1 MLSWWK
7 REMDNRTMTRKRNYI
22 LLSVFLFSL
31 TVTFIDAVVHPPY
44 FSKIPIKILFFL
56 ALPMLFFVFWREEW
70 SEFKALFRFRKK
82 DLIVSLFLGAA
93 IFAVILG
100 GYFVTRGFIDFS
112 GVTSSLTSGMGITA
126 DNFIWV
132 AIYISIMNSF
142 LEEFFF
148 RGFGFITLKK
158 YVNIK
163 FAYLFS
169 PVLFAVY
176 HVGMLV
182 GMFHPAVLA
191 LIMFGLIVGGLI
203 FNALNDKLG
212 NIYPSWFVHMAAN
225 FAINTIGFILFGMI

>member
-1 MLSWWK
+1 MRKINHKKIYIILS
-7 REMDNRTMTRKRNYI
+7 I
-22 LLSVFLFSL
+22 LLFALA
-31 TVTFIDAVVHPPY
+31 VTFIDAVVHPPY
-44 FSKIPIKILFFL
+44 FSKIPIKILFIL
-56 ALPMLFFVFWREEW
+56 ALPMLFFAFWREEW
-70 SEFKALFRFRKK
+70 SEFKALFRFHKK
-82 DLIVSLFLGAA
+82 GLLISLLLG
-93 IFAVILG
+93 IVFFGVILG
-100 GYFVTRGFIDFS
+100 GYFALRGVIDFS

-158 YVNIK
+158 YVNIR
-163 FAYLFS
+163 FAYFFS
-169 PVLFAVY
+169 PVLFAIY

-191 LIMFGLIVGGLI
+191 LLMFGLIVGGLI

-225 FAINTIGFILFGMI
+225 FAINTIGFILFGML

>member
-1 MLSWWK
+1 MSYRTKKLYIILSL
-7 REMDNRTMTRKRNYI
+7 I
-22 LLSVFLFSL
+22 VFSL
-31 TVTFIDAVVHPPY
+31 AVTFIDSVVHPPY
-44 FSKIPIKILFFL
+44 FSKIPIKVLFFL
-56 ALPMLFFVFWREEW
+56 ALPMMFFMIWRKEW
-70 SEFKALFRFRKK
+70 SEFKALFRFKK
-82 DLIVSLFLGAA
+82 KGLLISLLLGAA
-93 IFAVILG
+93 IFGVILG

-112 GVTSSLTSGMGITA
+112 GVTSSLTEGMGITA

-158 YVNIK
+158 YVNVR
-163 FAYLFS
+163 FAYFFS
-169 PVLFAVY
+169 PVLFAIY

-191 LIMFGLIVGGLI
+191 LLMFGLIVGGLI

-225 FAINTIGFILFGMI
+225 FAINTIGFILFDVL

>member
-1 MLSWWK
+1 MQE
-7 REMDNRTMTRKRNYI
+7 RRTFVKKLYVI
-22 LLSVFLFSL
+22 LAIIIFSL
-31 TVTFIDAVVHPPY
+31 AVTFIDAVVHPPY

-56 ALPMLFFVFWREEW
+56 ALPMLFFAFWHEEW
-70 SEFKALFRFRKK
+70 NEFKSLFRFQKK
-82 DLIVSLFLGAA
+82 GLLISLLLGIA
-93 IFAVILG
+93 IFGVILG
-100 GYFVTRGFIDFS
+100 GYFVTHDFIDFS
-112 GVTSSLTSGMGITA
+112 DVTSSLTEGMGITA

-158 YVNIK
+158 YVNVR
-163 FAYLFS
+163 FAYFFS
-169 PVLFAVY
+169 PVLFAIY

-191 LIMFGLIVGGLI
+191 LLMFGLIVGGLI

-225 FAINTIGFILFGMI
+225 FAINTIGFILFDVL

>member
-1 MLSWWK
+1 MQK
-7 REMDNRTMTRKRNYI
+7 INHKKIYI
-22 LLSVFLFSL
+22 ILSVLLFSL
-31 TVTFIDAVVHPPY
+31 AVTFIDAVVRPPY

-56 ALPMLFFVFWREEW
+56 ALPMLFFAFWREEW
-70 SEFKALFRFRKK
+70 SEFKALFRFHKK
-82 DLIVSLFLGAA
+82 GLLISLLLGIV
-93 IFAVILG
+93 IFGVILG
-100 GYFVTRGFIDFS
+100 GYFALRGVIDFS
-112 GVTSSLTSGMGITA
+112 GVTPSLTSGMGITA
-126 DNFIWV
+126 DNFVWV

-158 YVNIK
+158 YVSVK
-163 FAYLFS
+163 FAYFFS

-191 LIMFGLIVGGLI
+191 LLMFGLIVGGLI

-225 FAINTIGFILFGMI
+225 FAINTIGFILFGML

>member
-1 MLSWWK
+1 MQK
-7 REMDNRTMTRKRNYI
+7 INHKKIYI
-22 LLSVFLFSL
+22 ILSVLLFSL
-31 TVTFIDAVVHPPY
+31 AVTFIDAVVRPPY

-56 ALPMLFFVFWREEW
+56 ALPMLFFAFWREEW
-70 SEFKALFRFRKK
+70 SEFKALFRFHKK
-82 DLIVSLFLGAA
+82 GLLISLLLGIV
-93 IFAVILG
+93 IFGVILG
-100 GYFVTRGFIDFS
+100 GYFALRGVIDFS

-126 DNFIWV
+126 DNFVWV

-158 YVNIK
+158 YVSVK
-163 FAYLFS
+163 FAYFFS

-182 GMFHPAVLA
+182 GMFHPAVLV
-191 LIMFGLIVGGLI
+191 LLMFGLIVGGLI

-225 FAINTIGFILFGMI
+225 FAINTIGFILFGML

>member
-1 MLSWWK
+1 MQK
-7 REMDNRTMTRKRNYI
+7 INHKKIYI
-22 LLSVFLFSL
+22 ILSVLLFSL
-31 TVTFIDAVVHPPY
+31 AVTFIDAIVHPPY

-56 ALPMLFFVFWREEW
+56 ALPMLFFAFWREEW
-70 SEFKALFRFRKK
+70 SEFKALFRFQKK
-82 DLIVSLFLGAA
+82 GLLISLLLGIA
-93 IFAVILG
+93 IFGVILG

-112 GVTSSLTSGMGITA
+112 GVTSSLTEGMGITA

-158 YVNIK
+158 YVNVR
-163 FAYLFS
+163 FAYFFS
-169 PVLFAVY
+169 PVLFAIY

-191 LIMFGLIVGGLI
+191 LLMFGLIVGGLI

-225 FAINTIGFILFGMI
+225 FAINTIGFILFDVL

>member
-1 MLSWWK
+1 MK
-7 REMDNRTMTRKRNYI
+7 DETRKRRYI
-22 LLSVFLFSL
+22 ILSVFVFSL
-31 TVTFIDAVVHPPY
+31 SVTFIDAVVQPPY

-56 ALPMLFFVFWREEW
+56 ALPMLFFVIHRDEW
-70 SEFKALFRFRKK
+70 SEFKALFCFRKK
-82 DLIVSLFLGAA
+82 GLPVSLLLG
-93 IFAVILG
+93 FVVFGVILG
-100 GYFVTRGFIDFS
+100 GYFAARGFIDFS

-158 YVNIK
+158 FVNIK

-191 LIMFGLIVGGLI
+191 LLMLGLIIGGLI
-203 FNALNDKLG
+203 FNMLNDKLG
-212 NIYPSWFVHMAAN
+212 NIYPTWFVHMAAN
-225 FAINTIGFILFGMI
+225 FAINTIGFILFDII

>member
-1 MLSWWK
+1 M
-7 REMDNRTMTRKRNYI
+7 ENRSMTRKRTYI

-31 TVTFIDAVVHPPY
+31 AVTFIDAVVQPPY

-70 SEFKALFRFRKK
+70 SEFKALFRFQKIGL
-82 DLIVSLFLGAA
+82 LISFLLGAA
-93 IFAVILG
+93 IFGVILG
-100 GYFVTRGFIDFS
+100 GYFVLRGVIDFS
-112 GVTSSLTSGMGITA
+112 GVTASLTSGMGITA
-126 DNFIWV
+126 DNFVWV

-191 LIMFGLIVGGLI
+191 LILFGLIVGGLI
-203 FNALNDKLG
+203 FNALNDKFD
-212 NIYPSWFVHMAAN
+212 NIYPSWLTHMAAN
-225 FAINTIGFILFGMI
+225 FAINTIGFILFGVI

>member
-1 MLSWWK
+1 
-7 REMDNRTMTRKRNYI
+7 MTRKRTYI

-31 TVTFIDAVVHPPY
+31 AVTFIDAVVHPPY

-56 ALPMLFFVFWREEW
+56 ALPMLFFAFWREEW
-70 SEFKALFRFRKK
+70 SEFKALFRFQKK
-82 DLIVSLFLGAA
+82 GLLISLLLGIA
-93 IFAVILG
+93 IFGVILG
-100 GYFVTRGFIDFS
+100 GYFALRGVIDFS

-126 DNFIWV
+126 DNFVWV

-158 YVNIK
+158 YVNVR
-163 FAYLFS
+163 FAYFFS
-169 PVLFAVY
+169 PVLFAIY

-191 LIMFGLIVGGLI
+191 LLMFALIVGGLI

-225 FAINTIGFILFGMI
+225 FAINTIGVILFGVI

>member
-1 MLSWWK
+1 MRKINHKKIYIVLS
-7 REMDNRTMTRKRNYI
+7 I
-22 LLSVFLFSL
+22 LLFALA
-31 TVTFIDAVVHPPY
+31 VTFIDAVVRPPY

-56 ALPMLFFVFWREEW
+56 ALPMLFFAFWREEW
-70 SEFKALFRFRKK
+70 SEFKALFRFHKK
-82 DLIVSLFLGAA
+82 GLLISLLLGIV
-93 IFAVILG
+93 IFGVILG
-100 GYFVTRGFIDFS
+100 GYFALRGVIDFS

-126 DNFIWV
+126 DNFVWV

-158 YVNIK
+158 YVSVK
-163 FAYLFS
+163 FAYFFS

-182 GMFHPAVLA
+182 GMFHPAVLV
-191 LIMFGLIVGGLI
+191 LLMFGLIVGGLI

-225 FAINTIGFILFGMI
+225 FAINTIGFILFGML

>member
-1 MLSWWK
+1 MQK
-7 REMDNRTMTRKRNYI
+7 INHKKIYI
-22 LLSVFLFSL
+22 ILSVLLFSL
-31 TVTFIDAVVHPPY
+31 AVTFIDAVVRPPY
-44 FSKIPIKILFFL
+44 FSKILIKILFFL
-56 ALPMLFFVFWREEW
+56 ALPMVFFVFWREEW
-70 SEFKALFRFRKK
+70 SEFKALFRFHKK
-82 DLIVSLFLGAA
+82 GLLISLLLGIA
-93 IFAVILG
+93 IFGVILG

-112 GVTSSLTSGMGITA
+112 GVTSSLTEGMGITA

-158 YVNIK
+158 YVSVK
-163 FAYLFS
+163 FAYFFS

-191 LIMFGLIVGGLI
+191 LLMFGLIVGGLI

-225 FAINTIGFILFGMI
+225 FAINTIGFILFGML

>member
-1 MLSWWK
+1 MNIMAYRNKKLYIILSLV
-7 REMDNRTMTRKRNYI
+7 I
-22 LLSVFLFSL
+22 FSL
-31 TVTFIDAVVHPPY
+31 AVTCIDAFVHPPY

-56 ALPMLFFVFWREEW
+56 ALPMLFFVIWRGEW
-70 SEFKALFRFRKK
+70 SEFKSLFRFQKK
-82 DLIVSLFLGAA
+82 GLLISLLLGLA
-93 IFAVILG
+93 IFGVILG
-100 GYFVTRGFIDFS
+100 GYFALRGVIDFS
-112 GVTSSLTSGMGITA
+112 GVTASLTSGMGITA
-126 DNFIWV
+126 ENFVWV

-163 FAYLFS
+163 FAYFFS
-169 PVLFAVY
+169 PVLFAIY

-212 NIYPSWFVHMAAN
+212 NIYPSWLTHMAAN
-225 FAINTIGFILFGMI
+225 FAINTIGFILFGIL

>member
-1 MLSWWK
+1 
-7 REMDNRTMTRKRNYI
+7 MTKKYKKLYI
-22 LLSVFLFSL
+22 ILSVIVFSL
-31 TVTFIDAVVHPPY
+31 AVTFIDAVVHPPY

-56 ALPMLFFVFWREEW
+56 ALPMLFFVIWRDEW
-70 SEFKALFRFRKK
+70 NGFKALFRFRKK
-82 DLIVSLFLGAA
+82 GLLISILLGLA
-93 IFAVILG
+93 IFGVILG

-112 GVTSSLTSGMGITA
+112 GVTSSLTAGMGITA
-126 DNFIWV
+126 DNFVWV

-169 PVLFAVY
+169 PILFAVY

-191 LIMFGLIVGGLI
+191 LLMFGLIVGGLI
-203 FNALNDKLG
+203 FNTLNDKLG
-212 NIYPSWFVHMAAN
+212 NIYPSWLTHMAAN
-225 FAINTIGFILFGMI
+225 FAINTIGFILFDVI

>member
-1 MLSWWK
+1 M
-7 REMDNRTMTRKRNYI
+7 RKINHKKIYI
-22 LLSVFLFSL
+22 ILSVLLFSL
-31 TVTFIDAVVHPPY
+31 AVTFIDAVVHPPY

-56 ALPMLFFVFWREEW
+56 ALPMLFFAFWREEW
-70 SEFKALFRFRKK
+70 SEFKALFRFHKK
-82 DLIVSLFLGAA
+82 GLLISLLLGII
-93 IFAVILG
+93 IFGVILG
-100 GYFVTRGFIDFS
+100 GYFALRGVIDFS

-126 DNFIWV
+126 DNFVWV

-158 YVNIK
+158 YVSVK
-163 FAYLFS
+163 FAYFFS

-191 LIMFGLIVGGLI
+191 LLMFGLIVGGLI

-225 FAINTIGFILFGMI
+225 FAINTIGFILFGML

>member
-1 MLSWWK
+1 
-7 REMDNRTMTRKRNYI
+7 
-22 LLSVFLFSL
+22 
-31 TVTFIDAVVHPPY
+31 
-44 FSKIPIKILFFL
+44 
-56 ALPMLFFVFWREEW
+56 
-70 SEFKALFRFRKK
+70 
-82 DLIVSLFLGAA
+82 
-93 IFAVILG
+93 
-100 GYFVTRGFIDFS
+100 
-112 GVTSSLTSGMGITA
+112 VTSSLTEGMGITA

-158 YVNIK
+158 YVNVR
-163 FAYLFS
+163 FAYFFS
-169 PVLFAVY
+169 PVLFAIY

-191 LIMFGLIVGGLI
+191 LLMFGLIIGGLI

-225 FAINTIGFILFGMI
+225 FAINTIGFILFDVL

>member
-1 MLSWWK
+1 MQK
-7 REMDNRTMTRKRNYI
+7 INHKKIYI
-22 LLSVFLFSL
+22 ILSVLLFSL
-31 TVTFIDAVVHPPY
+31 AVTFIDAVVRPPY

-56 ALPMLFFVFWREEW
+56 ALPMLFFAFWREEW
-70 SEFKALFRFRKK
+70 SEFKALFRFHKK
-82 DLIVSLFLGAA
+82 GLLISLLLGIV
-93 IFAVILG
+93 IFGVILG
-100 GYFVTRGFIDFS
+100 GYFALRGVIDFS

-126 DNFIWV
+126 DNFVWV

-158 YVNIK
+158 YVSVK
-163 FAYLFS
+163 FAYFFS

-182 GMFHPAVLA
+182 GMFHPAVLV
-191 LIMFGLIVGGLI
+191 LLMFGLIVGGLI

-225 FAINTIGFILFGMI
+225 FAINTIGFMLFGII

>member
-1 MLSWWK
+1 MQK
-7 REMDNRTMTRKRNYI
+7 INHKKIYI
-22 LLSVFLFSL
+22 ILSVLLFSL
-31 TVTFIDAVVHPPY
+31 AVTFIDAVVRPPY

-56 ALPMLFFVFWREEW
+56 ALPMLFFAFWREEW
-70 SEFKALFRFRKK
+70 SEFKALFRFHKK
-82 DLIVSLFLGAA
+82 GLLISLLLGIV
-93 IFAVILG
+93 IFGVILG
-100 GYFVTRGFIDFS
+100 GYFALRGVIDFS

-126 DNFIWV
+126 DNFVWV

-158 YVNIK
+158 YVSVK
-163 FAYLFS
+163 FAYFFS

-191 LIMFGLIVGGLI
+191 LLMFGLIVGGLI

-225 FAINTIGFILFGMI
+225 FAINTIGFILFGML

>member
-1 MLSWWK
+1 MAK
-7 REMDNRTMTRKRNYI
+7 KRNYI
-22 LLSVFLFSL
+22 LLTVFLFSL
-31 TVTFIDAVVHPPY
+31 AVTFIDAVVQPPY

-56 ALPMLFFVFWREEW
+56 ALPMLFFAFWREEW

-82 DLIVSLFLGAA
+82 GLLISFLLGTA

-100 GYFVTRGFIDFS
+100 GYFTLRGIIDFS
-112 GVTSSLTSGMGITA
+112 NVTASLTSEMGITA

-158 YVNIK
+158 YVNVKI
-163 FAYLFS
+163 AYFYS
-169 PVLFAVY
+169 PVLFALY
-176 HVGMLV
+176 HVGMLI
-182 GMFHPAVLA
+182 GMFHPAVLI
-191 LIMFGLIVGGLI
+191 LLMFGLIIGGLF

-225 FAINTIGFILFGMI
+225 FAINTIGFILFGVIG